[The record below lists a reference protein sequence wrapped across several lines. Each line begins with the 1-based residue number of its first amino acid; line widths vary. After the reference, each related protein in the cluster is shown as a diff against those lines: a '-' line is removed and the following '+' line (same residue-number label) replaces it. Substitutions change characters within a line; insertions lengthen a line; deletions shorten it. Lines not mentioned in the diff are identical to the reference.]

1 MLNKSDE
8 WSSCLVLDIRN
19 EVLIFTIEHD
29 ASHGLS
35 YIVFIMLRCVPYTPN
50 LLKVFNHESMLY
62 FVKCFF
68 CLCEII
74 ACLKKKTFILLMCC
88 ITFID
93 LYPRDKPLFVV
104 VIILLRYCSIS
115 FANILLRVFASIFIR

>member
-35 YIVFIMLRCVPYTPN
+35 YIVFIMLRCVPYKTQ
-50 LLKVFNHESMLY
+50 
-62 FVKCFF
+62 FVEGF
-68 CLCEII
+68 
-74 ACLKKKTFILLMCC
+74 
-88 ITFID
+88 
-93 LYPRDKPLFVV
+93 
-104 VIILLRYCSIS
+104 
-115 FANILLRVFASIFIR
+115 